1 MNPPRFLILA
11 TLPALLTLA
20 ACGDATS
27 ATGAEATA
35 NAPLSAGSAIEPTD
49 DPIQAQSRA
58 AAAEAA
64 NPTDIAEP
72 EKPPM
77 GAYAITSE
85 PAPPPTTDASG
96 APLPF
101 DPTKD

>member
-1 MNPPRFLILA
+1 MKSTPFLILA
-11 TLPALLTLA
+11 ALPALLALA

-27 ATGAEATA
+27 SADAAATA
-35 NAPLSAGSAIEPTD
+35 NAPLPAGSTVEPTA
-49 DPIQAQSRA
+49 DPLQAQSQA

-64 NPTDIAEP
+64 NPTEIAEP

-101 DPTKD
+101 DPAKD